1 MLYFDAEWY
10 YYLKNSEYRAVW
22 EENKRRIIA
31 EGGFIYN
38 KADKLESLAINLP
51 MTYKERPDWD
61 RQFWHGQKGFECEV
75 YENINTYVYNEKEQM
90 QYELFPEFLTVVR
103 RVF

>member
-1 MLYFDAEWY
+1 
-10 YYLKNSEYRAVW
+10 
-22 EENKRRIIA
+22 
-31 EGGFIYN
+31 
-38 KADKLESLAINLP
+38 
-51 MTYKERPDWD
+51 MTYKELPDWD

>member
-1 MLYFDAEWY
+1 
-10 YYLKNSEYRAVW
+10 
-22 EENKRRIIA
+22 
-31 EGGFIYN
+31 
-38 KADKLESLAINLP
+38 